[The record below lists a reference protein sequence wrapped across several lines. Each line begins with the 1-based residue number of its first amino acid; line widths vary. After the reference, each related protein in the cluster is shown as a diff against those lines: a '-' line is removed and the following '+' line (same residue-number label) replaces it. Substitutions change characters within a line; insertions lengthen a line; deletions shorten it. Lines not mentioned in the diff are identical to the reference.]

1 MKNTENIISSYLD
14 CRYKSYLKL
23 TSKNGEKHLLQEK
36 YDNDILEYTGKF
48 KEFLIRNKKS
58 ILVFDDNSNP
68 VEIVKTKANEYF
80 FNTFL
85 KKDVYEGTVII
96 KKSIDNSEVKFSP
109 VLIIGEQKIKD
120 KHKILLAY
128 YSYVIQLLFSS
139 TTDYGEIIYNKPI
152 TVKKISFKR
161 FVPKIVPLI
170 NEIRKVFE
178 NNDQYFLL
186 NKHCKICE
194 YNKICKQKA
203 IELDHLSLITT
214 IKEKDILGFCMMKME
229 RIIFFWENKIL

>member
-1 MKNTENIISSYLD
+1 M
-14 CRYKSYLKL
+14 
-23 TSKNGEKHLLQEK
+23 
-36 YDNDILEYTGKF
+36 
-48 KEFLIRNKKS
+48 
-58 ILVFDDNSNP
+58 
-68 VEIVKTKANEYF
+68 
-80 FNTFL
+80 
-85 KKDVYEGTVII
+85 
-96 KKSIDNSEVKFSP
+96 KFSP